1 LTRGF
6 WRWGADP
13 SQLGVS
19 LARLGAA
26 PANSGRVWAFSKRD
40 DADGMAIETE
50 IRPLSSPRIFL
61 VGMASFLVLAGFVV
75 LALYKQIETAFQA
88 NPGLNGLIIG
98 VLVVGAFFTFRQVIR
113 LFREIR
119 WVNSLSGARP
129 WTSNRGP
136 RLLAPMATLLNAGVG
151 ARGLSTP
158 TSRAILDS
166 VGTRLDEGRELNRYL
181 IGLLVFLGL
190 LGTFWGLLETV
201 RSISGVIN
209 AMQTNADAG
218 VMFDDLKNGLS
229 KPIAGMSI
237 SFTSSLFGL
246 AGSLILGFL
255 DLQAGQAQNRF
266 YTELE
271 DFLAGHVETASAPPP
286 LEMIPD
292 KIVPAFDPAEQ
303 RKSAAA
309 MANLAEGIQ
318 GLVTH
323 MRQEQQL
330 IRDWVEAQAAQQEE
344 VGRLLRRLMEEK
356 ETHGT

>member
-1 LTRGF
+1 MLMRNGPF
-6 WRWGADP
+6 R
-13 SQLGVS
+13 
-19 LARLGAA
+19 
-26 PANSGRVWAFSKRD
+26 
-40 DADGMAIETE
+40 MATESE
-50 IRPLSSPRIFL
+50 IRPLTSPRIFL
-61 VGMASFLVLAGFVV
+61 VGMAAFLIIAGFVV
-75 LALYKQIETAFQA
+75 LILWRQIETAFYA
-88 NPGLNGLIIG
+88 NPGLNGFIIG
-98 VLVVGAFFTFRQVIR
+98 VLVLGAFFTFRQVIR
-113 LFREIR
+113 LFREIG
-119 WVNSLSGARP
+119 WVNSLIGAKP
-129 WTSNRGP
+129 WRANKGP
-136 RLLAPMATLLNAGVG
+136 RLLGPMATLLNAGVG
-151 ARGLSTP
+151 ARGLSTT

-166 VGTRLDEGRELNRYL
+166 VGTRLDEGRDLNRYL

-201 RSISGVIN
+201 RSIGGVIN

-218 VMFDDLKNGLS
+218 VMFDDLKAGLS

-271 DFLAGHVETASAPPP
+271 DFLASHVETNTPPP
-286 LEMIPD
+286 PVEMIPD
-292 KIVPAFDPAEQ
+292 KLPVAYDPAEQ

-318 GLVTH
+318 GLVNH

-344 VGRLLRRLMEEK
+344 VGRLLRRLAGEN

>member
-1 LTRGF
+1 M
-6 WRWGADP
+6 
-13 SQLGVS
+13 
-19 LARLGAA
+19 
-26 PANSGRVWAFSKRD
+26 AN
-40 DADGMAIETE
+40 ETD
-50 IRPLSSPRIFL
+50 IRPLTSPRIFL
-61 VGMASFLVLAGFVV
+61 VGMTCFLILVGFLV
-75 LALYKQIETAFQA
+75 LALYKQIHTAFEA

-98 VLVVGAFFTFRQVIR
+98 VLTIGAFFTYRQVLR

-119 WVNSLSGARP
+119 WVNSLSGGRP
-129 WTSNRGP
+129 WTGNRGP

-151 ARGLSTP
+151 ARGLPTP

-201 RSISGVIN
+201 RSIGGVIN
-209 AMQTNADAG
+209 AMQTGSDAG

-271 DFLAGHVETASAPPP
+271 DFLAGHVETGQPPP

-292 KIVPAFDPAEQ
+292 KIVPPFDPIEQ

-344 VGRLLRRLMEEK
+344 VGKLLRRLADEN

>member
-1 LTRGF
+1 MLMR
-6 WRWGADP
+6 
-13 SQLGVS
+13 
-19 LARLGAA
+19 
-26 PANSGRVWAFSKRD
+26 SGPGRMPNDTK
-40 DADGMAIETE
+40 T
-50 IRPLSSPRIFL
+50 RPLTSPRIFL
-61 VGMASFLVLAGFVV
+61 VGMVAFLVIAAFVV
-75 LALYKQIETAFQA
+75 LILLKQIQTAFEA

-98 VLVVGAFFTFRQVIR
+98 VLLLGAIFTFRQVFR

-119 WVNSLSGARP
+119 WVNSLSGAQP
-129 WTSNRGP
+129 WRSDRGP
-136 RLLAPMATLLNAGVG
+136 RLLAPMANLLNAGVG
-151 ARGLSTP
+151 ARGLSTS
-158 TSRAILDS
+158 TSRAILES
-166 VGTRLDEGRELNRYL
+166 IGTRLDEGRELNRYL

-201 RSISGVIN
+201 RSIGGVIA
-209 AMQTNADAG
+209 AMQTNSDAG

-271 DFLAGHVETASAPPP
+271 DFLAGHVEATAPPP
-286 LEMIPD
+286 QPQPPAPVELIPD
-292 KIVPAFDPAEQ
+292 KTPVPYDPVEQ

-344 VGRLLRRLMEEK
+344 VAKLLKRLTDEK
-356 ETHGT
+356 ETQRT